1 LNALFDEC
9 SLSAIYKARRGL
21 DVRSINS
28 SCLSS
33 VSKSSSGYALQI
45 QQQLHWSEV
54 CGMPMGRI
62 GYLPRFVLTSAAANC
77 TVPSWVLAGT
87 LLQP

>member
-1 LNALFDEC
+1 MH
-9 SLSAIYKARRGL
+9 SMSAIYKARRGL

-33 VSKSSSGYALQI
+33 VSKSSSGYALQM

-62 GYLPRFVLTSAAANC
+62 GYLPRFILTAAANC
-77 TVPSWVLAGT
+77 TVPSRLLTGA